1 MIKVL
6 YMLYFVR
13 KKKAIRSVAVRQEVP
28 QKSKD
33 SLGCPWQF
41 VGLFSLFDPPRH
53 DSAETIR
60 RALILGNCTCDCE
73 YAEHKYEIGKK
84 LQERKHIFGLT
95 EDGVNDAPALK
106 KAGIGIA
113 VADAARGASEIV
125 LNEPGLGVILLRFN
139 DCHLLLDH
147 ERHRLLLAK

>member
-60 RALILGNCTCDCE
+60 RALILG
-73 YAEHKYEIGKK
+73 YEIGKK